1 MYLKKLLA
9 AVTGSALLL
18 SSLSVTSVSAG
29 DSDFTYEVNADGVSV
44 TLTGC
49 TLYGESAIAIP
60 ATIGDYAVTA
70 IAAGA
75 FDGGKMGTNFE
86 NLTEVSVPA
95 SVTDIDFAA
104 FNDCVNIVSVVID
117 DANTVYQTVDSAVYS
132 EDGTVLYFVAPS
144 LTEYAVADGTVE
156 IAASAMAYAES
167 TIADVTIPAS
177 VTTIGK
183 FATVYGSA
191 VTIYGEA
198 GSAAEIFAA
207 TNANVFVAL
216 DSIFTIE
223 VNEDGA
229 TATLVGCTDYE
240 SAEIAIPETVNGY
253 TIIAIAADAFDGGK
267 LGTNF
272 ENLTAVTIPATV
284 EDIDFAAFN
293 DCTNLAS
300 IDVEVGSSSYLSI
313 GGEAVYSADASVL
326 YYVLPSLTE
335 YTVADGTVEIAANA
349 MAYAESTIV
358 DVTIP
363 ASVTTIGKY
372 ATVYGS
378 AVTIYGE
385 AGSAAETFAAEN
397 KNNFEATEQIFI
409 IEVNEDGTTATIVG
423 CTDYESAEIAIP
435 ETVNGYTITAIADGA
450 FDGGKLGTNFE
461 NLTAVTIPATV
472 EDIDFAAFNDCTN
485 LASIDVEVGS
495 SSYLSI
501 GGEAV
506 YSADASVLYYV
517 LPSLTEYTV
526 ADGTVEIA
534 ANAMAYAESTIVD
547 VTIPASVT
555 TIGKYATVYGSAVT
569 IYGEAGS
576 AAETFAAENKNNFEA
591 TEQIFI
597 IEVNED
603 GTTATIVGCTDYES
617 ETIAIPETYKGY
629 TITAIAA
636 DAFDGGK
643 LGTNFENLTAVTIP
657 ATVEDIDF
665 TAFNDCENLETITVD
680 SANAAYKSTDGNTAV
695 YSADGT
701 TLYYVIPAEKAYTV
715 ADGTVEIADYALAYG
730 NEDSNS
736 IRDITI
742 PESVTTIGKFATVY
756 GPATIIRGS
765 VGSAAETFADEN
777 NNTFIGD
784 ILYGDA
790 DDDGDVDGYDALYCL
805 QASVFQ
811 VEPGEVNILQ
821 GNVDGVDDGV
831 LTSNDALLILQYCA
845 LSIDHFPIEG

>member
-44 TLTGC
+44 TITGC

-70 IAAGA
+70 IAADA

-86 NLTEVSVPA
+86 NLAEVSVPA

-104 FNDCVNIVSVVID
+104 FSDCVNIVSVVID

-132 EDGTVLYFVAPS
+132 EDGSILYFAAPS
-144 LTEYAVADGTVE
+144 LSEYTVVDGTVE
-156 IAASAMAYAES
+156 IAGKALAYGDEYNS
-167 TIADVTIPAS
+167 ITKITIPAS
-177 VTTIGK
+177 VTTIAD
-183 FATVYGSA
+183 FATVYGPA

-198 GSAAEIFAA
+198 GSAAETFAA
-207 TNANVFVAL
+207 DNRNNFVAAEE
-216 DSIFTIE
+216 IFIIE
-223 VNEDGA
+223 VNEDGT

-253 TIIAIAADAFDGGK
+253 TITAIAASAFAANDKLDA
-267 LGTNF
+267 NF

-284 EDIDFAAFN
+284 EDIDF
-293 DCTNLAS
+293 S
-300 IDVEVGSSSYLSI
+300 
-313 GGEAVYSADASVL
+313 
-326 YYVLPSLTE
+326 
-335 YTVADGTVEIAANA
+335 
-349 MAYAESTIV
+349 
-358 DVTIP
+358 
-363 ASVTTIGKY
+363 
-372 ATVYGS
+372 
-378 AVTIYGE
+378 
-385 AGSAAETFAAEN
+385 
-397 KNNFEATEQIFI
+397 
-409 IEVNEDGTTATIVG
+409 
-423 CTDYESAEIAIP
+423 
-435 ETVNGYTITAIADGA
+435 
-450 FDGGKLGTNFE
+450 
-461 NLTAVTIPATV
+461 
-472 EDIDFAAFNDCTN
+472 
-485 LASIDVEVGS
+485 
-495 SSYLSI
+495 
-501 GGEAV
+501 
-506 YSADASVLYYV
+506 
-517 LPSLTEYTV
+517 
-526 ADGTVEIA
+526 
-534 ANAMAYAESTIVD
+534 
-547 VTIPASVT
+547 
-555 TIGKYATVYGSAVT
+555 
-569 IYGEAGS
+569 
-576 AAETFAAENKNNFEA
+576 
-591 TEQIFI
+591 
-597 IEVNED
+597 
-603 GTTATIVGCTDYES
+603 
-617 ETIAIPETYKGY
+617 
-629 TITAIAA
+629 
-636 DAFDGGK
+636 
-643 LGTNFENLTAVTIP
+643 
-657 ATVEDIDF
+657 
-665 TAFNDCENLETITVD
+665 AFNDCENLETITVD

-695 YSADGT
+695 YSADGS
-701 TLYYVIPAEKAYTV
+701 TLYYVIPGERAYTV

-765 VGSAAETFADEN
+765 VGSAAETFAEEN

-821 GNVDGVDDGV
+821 GNVDGADDGV

>member
-117 DANTVYQTVDSAVYS
+117 DANTVYQSVDSAVYS
-132 EDGTVLYFVAPS
+132 EDGSVLYFVAPS
-144 LTEYAVADGTVE
+144 LSEYAVIDGTAE
-156 IAASAMAYAES
+156 IAANAMAYAES
-167 TIADVTIPAS
+167 TIVDVTIPAS

-183 FATVYGSA
+183 YATVYGSA

-207 TNANVFVAL
+207 ANANVFVAL
-216 DSIFTIE
+216 DSVFVIE
-223 VNEDGA
+223 VNEDGT
-229 TATLVGCTDYE
+229 TATIVGCTDYE

-253 TIIAIAADAFDGGK
+253 TITAIAADAFDGGK
-267 LGTNF
+267 MGTNF

-293 DCTNLAS
+293 DCVNLAAITVDNDTYAS
-300 IDVEVGSSSYLSI
+300 ADNDT
-313 GGEAVYSADASVL
+313 AVYSADGSVL

-372 ATVYGS
+372 ATVYGP

-397 KNNFEATEQIFI
+397 KNNFEATEELFI

-423 CTDYESAEIAIP
+423 CTDYESTEIAIP
-435 ETVNGYTITAIADGA
+435 ETYKGYTITAIAADA
-450 FDGGKLGTNFE
+450 FDGGKMGTNFE

-472 EDIDFAAFNDCTN
+472 EDIDFAAFNDC
-485 LASIDVEVGS
+485 
-495 SSYLSI
+495 
-501 GGEAV
+501 
-506 YSADASVLYYV
+506 
-517 LPSLTEYTV
+517 
-526 ADGTVEIA
+526 
-534 ANAMAYAESTIVD
+534 
-547 VTIPASVT
+547 
-555 TIGKYATVYGSAVT
+555 
-569 IYGEAGS
+569 
-576 AAETFAAENKNNFEA
+576 
-591 TEQIFI
+591 
-597 IEVNED
+597 
-603 GTTATIVGCTDYES
+603 
-617 ETIAIPETYKGY
+617 
-629 TITAIAA
+629 
-636 DAFDGGK
+636 
-643 LGTNFENLTAVTIP
+643 
-657 ATVEDIDF
+657 
-665 TAFNDCENLETITVD
+665 ENLETITVD
-680 SANAAYKSTDGNTAV
+680 SANATYKSTDGNTAV
-695 YSADGT
+695 YSADGK
-701 TLYYVIPAEKAYTV
+701 TLYYVVPAEKSYTV